1 MLHKC
6 FGLLEGGGQGWAG
19 SAMAFW
25 RRGQVTPRRG
35 LWSRAE
41 EMCGD
46 EYDLEFEGVAG
57 TGQGPCCQNMP
68 GIEVGETSEQSRFLT
83 GLGL

>member
-1 MLHKC
+1 
-6 FGLLEGGGQGWAG
+6 
-19 SAMAFW
+19 
-25 RRGQVTPRRG
+25 
-35 LWSRAE
+35 
-41 EMCGD
+41 MCGD
-46 EYDLEFEGVAG
+46 EYDLEFEGVVG